1 MNMKSTRKAYLFA
14 LLAVLFWS
22 TIPTVFK
29 LGLAHTS
36 SWQLLTGATLV
47 STLVL
52 GILTM
57 ARGKFRS
64 LRDYSKKDLAFSALM
79 GLLNPVIYYLVLF
92 KAYTIL
98 PASVAQPLNMIWPI
112 ALVLLAVP
120 ILRQRIS
127 WLSLGAMLL
136 SFSGVVLISLM
147 GGTGSE
153 NPQNRLG
160 IFLALST
167 SVVWA
172 LYFLYNTRDKEDPVA
187 RLFLNFAFASLF
199 PPAGW
204 NFQGPKRPQLCRRVV
219 CSPLCGSFRNG
230 YYLCPLVNGHST
242 SAKERPDQQPGIYSP
257 ISEPVVCQSGAGRKN
272 LHDHRRWYH
281 LAGGRHCDP
290 EYNRKKCKA
299 ALKKSSLELTP
310 EPP

>member
-1 MNMKSTRKAYLFA
+1 MNVQSARKAYLFA

-22 TIPTVFK
+22 TIPTAFK

-52 GILTM
+52 GILTA
-57 ARGKFRS
+57 ARGKFQS
-64 LRDYSKKDLAFSALM
+64 LRAFSKKDLAFSALM
-79 GLLNPVIYYLVLF
+79 GLLNPVVYYLILF

-172 LYFLYNTRDKEDPVA
+172 LYFLYNTRDKKDPVA

-199 PPAGW
+199 
-204 NFQGPKRPQLCRRVV
+204 L
-219 CSPLCGSFRNG
+219 L
-230 YYLCPLVNGHST
+230 
-242 SAKERPDQQPGIYSP
+242 
-257 ISEPVVCQSGAGRKN
+257 
-272 LHDHRRWYH
+272 
-281 LAGGRHCDP
+281 LAGIFRDQPFPDSARGW
-290 EYNRKKCKA
+290 YA
-299 ALKKSSLELTP
+299 ALYVGVFEMGITFVLWLMAIRLAPRSDRISNLVYLAPFLNLLFASQVLGEKIYMTTVGGIILLVAGIVIQNISSKNAKQL
-310 EPP
+310 

>member
-1 MNMKSTRKAYLFA
+1 MKVKSARKAYLFA

-22 TIPTVFK
+22 TIPTAFK
-29 LGLAHTS
+29 LGLEHS
-36 SWQLLTGATLV
+36 STWQLLTGATLV

-52 GILTM
+52 GILTV
-57 ARGKFRS
+57 ARGKFQS
-64 LRDYSKKDLAFSALM
+64 LRAFSKKDLAFSALM
-79 GLLNPVIYYLVLF
+79 GLLNPVVYYLILF

-199 PPAGW
+199 LLVAGIFRDQSFP
-204 NFQGPKRPQLCRRVV
+204 NSAQG
-219 CSPLCGSFRNG
+219 
-230 YYLCPLVNGHST
+230 
-242 SAKERPDQQPGIYSP
+242 
-257 ISEPVVCQSGAGRKN
+257 
-272 LHDHRRWYH
+272 WY
-281 LAGGRHCDP
+281 
-290 EYNRKKCKA
+290 A
-299 ALKKSSLELTP
+299 ALYVGVFEMGITFVLWLMAIRLAPRSDRISNLVYLAPFLNLLFASQVLGEKIYMTTIGGIILLVTGIVIQNISSKNAKQL
-310 EPP
+310 

>member
-1 MNMKSTRKAYLFA
+1 MNAQSTRKAYLFA

-22 TIPTVFK
+22 TIPTAFK
-29 LGLAHTS
+29 LGLEHTS

-52 GILTM
+52 GILTA
-57 ARGKFRS
+57 ARGKFQS
-64 LRDYSKKDLAFSALM
+64 LSAFSKKALAFSALM
-79 GLLNPVIYYLVLF
+79 GLLNPVIYYLILF

-167 SVVWA
+167 SLVWA

-187 RLFLNFAFASLF
+187 RLFLNFTFASLF
-199 PPAGW
+199 
-204 NFQGPKRPQLCRRVV
+204 L
-219 CSPLCGSFRNG
+219 L
-230 YYLCPLVNGHST
+230 
-242 SAKERPDQQPGIYSP
+242 
-257 ISEPVVCQSGAGRKN
+257 
-272 LHDHRRWYH
+272 
-281 LAGGRHCDP
+281 LAGIFRDQSVPNSAEGW
-290 EYNRKKCKA
+290 YA
-299 ALKKSSLELTP
+299 ALYVGVFEMGITFVPWFMAIRLAPKSDRISNLVYMAPFLNLLFASQVLGEKIYMTTVGGIILLVAGIVIQNITGKNAKQL
-310 EPP
+310 

>member
-1 MNMKSTRKAYLFA
+1 MKVKSARKAYLFA

-22 TIPTVFK
+22 TIPTAFK
-29 LGLAHTS
+29 LGLEHS
-36 SWQLLTGATLV
+36 STWQLLTGATLV

-52 GILTM
+52 GILTV
-57 ARGKFRS
+57 ARGKFQS
-64 LRDYSKKDLAFSALM
+64 LRAFSKKDLAFSALM
-79 GLLNPVIYYLVLF
+79 GLLNPVVYYLILF

-112 ALVLLAVP
+112 AMVLLAVP

-127 WLSLGAMLL
+127 WRSLGAMLL
-136 SFSGVVLISLM
+136 SFSGVVLVSLM

-172 LYFLYNTRDKEDPVA
+172 LYFLYNTRDKKDPVA

-199 PPAGW
+199 
-204 NFQGPKRPQLCRRVV
+204 L
-219 CSPLCGSFRNG
+219 L
-230 YYLCPLVNGHST
+230 
-242 SAKERPDQQPGIYSP
+242 
-257 ISEPVVCQSGAGRKN
+257 
-272 LHDHRRWYH
+272 
-281 LAGGRHCDP
+281 LAGIFRDQSFPNSAQGW
-290 EYNRKKCKA
+290 YA
-299 ALKKSSLELTP
+299 ALYVGVFEMGITFVLWLMAIRLAPSSDRISNLVYLAPFLNLLFASQVLGEKIYMTTIGGIILLVTGIVIQNISSKNAKQL
-310 EPP
+310 

>member
-1 MNMKSTRKAYLFA
+1 MNVQSARKAYLFA

-22 TIPTVFK
+22 TIPTAFK

-52 GILTM
+52 GILT
-57 ARGKFRS
+57 AVRGKFQS
-64 LRDYSKKDLAFSALM
+64 LRAFSKKDLAFSALM
-79 GLLNPVIYYLVLF
+79 GLLNPVVYYLILF

-112 ALVLLAVP
+112 VLVLLAVP

-147 GGTGSE
+147 GGSGSE
-153 NPQNRLG
+153 NPHNRLG

-199 PPAGW
+199 
-204 NFQGPKRPQLCRRVV
+204 L
-219 CSPLCGSFRNG
+219 L
-230 YYLCPLVNGHST
+230 
-242 SAKERPDQQPGIYSP
+242 
-257 ISEPVVCQSGAGRKN
+257 
-272 LHDHRRWYH
+272 
-281 LAGGRHCDP
+281 LAGIFRDQSIPNSAEGW
-290 EYNRKKCKA
+290 YA
-299 ALKKSSLELTP
+299 ALYVGVFEMGITFVLWLMAIRLAPKSDRISNLVYMAPFLNLLFASQVLGEKIYMTTVGGIILLVAGIVIQNIKGNNAKQL
-310 EPP
+310 

>member
-1 MNMKSTRKAYLFA
+1 MNAQSTRKAYLFA

-22 TIPTVFK
+22 TIPTAFK
-29 LGLAHTS
+29 LGLEHTS

-52 GILTM
+52 GILTA
-57 ARGKFRS
+57 ARGKFQS
-64 LRDYSKKDLAFSALM
+64 LSAFSKKALAFSALM
-79 GLLNPVIYYLVLF
+79 GLLNPVIYYLILF

-167 SVVWA
+167 SLVWA

-187 RLFLNFAFASLF
+187 RLFLNFTFASLF
-199 PPAGW
+199 
-204 NFQGPKRPQLCRRVV
+204 L
-219 CSPLCGSFRNG
+219 L
-230 YYLCPLVNGHST
+230 
-242 SAKERPDQQPGIYSP
+242 
-257 ISEPVVCQSGAGRKN
+257 
-272 LHDHRRWYH
+272 
-281 LAGGRHCDP
+281 LAGIFRDQSVPNSAEGW
-290 EYNRKKCKA
+290 YA
-299 ALKKSSLELTP
+299 ALYVGVFEMGITFVLWLMAIRLAPKSDRISNLVYMAPFLNLLFASQVLGEKIYLTTIGGIILLVAGIVIQNIRGNNAKQL
-310 EPP
+310 

>member
-1 MNMKSTRKAYLFA
+1 MNVQSARKAYLFA

-22 TIPTVFK
+22 TIPTAFK
-29 LGLAHTS
+29 LGLAHS
-36 SWQLLTGATLV
+36 STWQLLTGATLV

-52 GILTM
+52 GILTA
-57 ARGKFRS
+57 ARGKLQS
-64 LRDYSKKDLAFSALM
+64 LLIYSKKDLAFSALM
-79 GLLNPVIYYLVLF
+79 GLLNPVIYYLILF

-98 PASVAQPLNMIWPI
+98 PAQVAQPLNMIWPI
-112 ALVLLAVP
+112 VLVLLAVP

-127 WLSLGAMLL
+127 WLSLGAMFL

-172 LYFLYNTRDKEDPVA
+172 LYFLYNTRDKQDPVT

-199 PPAGW
+199 
-204 NFQGPKRPQLCRRVV
+204 L
-219 CSPLCGSFRNG
+219 L
-230 YYLCPLVNGHST
+230 
-242 SAKERPDQQPGIYSP
+242 
-257 ISEPVVCQSGAGRKN
+257 
-272 LHDHRRWYH
+272 
-281 LAGGRHCDP
+281 LAGIFRDQPFPNSAQGW
-290 EYNRKKCKA
+290 YA
-299 ALKKSSLELTP
+299 ALYVGVFEMGITFVLWLMAIRLAPRSDRISNLVYMAPFLNLFFASQVLGEKIYMTTVGGIILLVAGIVIQNINSKNAKQL
-310 EPP
+310 

>member
-1 MNMKSTRKAYLFA
+1 MNVQSARKAYLFA

-22 TIPTVFK
+22 TIPTAFK

-52 GILTM
+52 GILTA
-57 ARGKFRS
+57 ARGKFQS
-64 LRDYSKKDLAFSALM
+64 LRAFSKKDLAFSALM
-79 GLLNPVIYYLVLF
+79 GLLNPVVYYLILF

-199 PPAGW
+199 
-204 NFQGPKRPQLCRRVV
+204 L
-219 CSPLCGSFRNG
+219 L
-230 YYLCPLVNGHST
+230 
-242 SAKERPDQQPGIYSP
+242 
-257 ISEPVVCQSGAGRKN
+257 
-272 LHDHRRWYH
+272 
-281 LAGGRHCDP
+281 LAGIFRDQPFPNSAQGW
-290 EYNRKKCKA
+290 YA
-299 ALKKSSLELTP
+299 ALYVGVFEMGITFVLWLMAIRLAPRSDRISNLVYMAPFLNLLFASQVLGEKIYMTTIGGIILLVTGIVIQNISSKNAKQL
-310 EPP
+310 